1 MMDQYRLWDDTMLIV
16 NTDHGFLLG
25 EHGWWG
31 KTSMPIY
38 EEISHT
44 PLYIYDPRRKECA
57 GIRRKAIVQTID
69 LAPTLLEFFG
79 MEIPEDMEGK
89 PLAGVMDSD
98 EPIRKYAV
106 FGYHGSQVDV
116 TDGRYVYM
124 HAAEHPEIP
133 ACEYTLMPTHM
144 RYMFRP
150 EELAGMELAEPFSF
164 TKGCRVMKI
173 ESKDHMGDTTSFG
186 SLLFDLK
193 EDPDQEHS
201 LEDEAVRAQ
210 MKAYIRE
217 YMEKND
223 APKELFCR
231 LGFEEERPV

>member
-1 MMDQYRLWDDTMLIV
+1 M
-16 NTDHGFLLG
+16 
-25 EHGWWG
+25 
-31 KTSMPIY
+31 
-38 EEISHT
+38 
-44 PLYIYDPRRKECA
+44 
-57 GIRRKAIVQTID
+57 
-69 LAPTLLEFFG
+69 
-79 MEIPEDMEGK
+79 
-89 PLAGVMDSD
+89 
-98 EPIRKYAV
+98 
-106 FGYHGSQVDV
+106 
-116 TDGRYVYM
+116 YM

-223 APKELFCR
+223 APKELFRR
-231 LGFEEERPV
+231 LGFEEERLV